1 MLIKRS
7 SVSDQLMSKQTGLD
21 AFRQSNYS
29 GAPWLAK
36 TAPDTVVEFLLDLST
51 LEPIE
56 STTPWGKQLEADA
69 MMKGPSKR
77 GDIIDEEGDQVAERG
92 KHRIPFWACEALQT
106 VIAEYIDNGG
116 DEDGWIQLA
125 FQRTVS
131 IGRNRDKQRV
141 DINTASWALV
151 DAE

>member
-1 MLIKRS
+1 MFESCSLH
-7 SVSDQLMSKQTGLD
+7 VTKQTGLD

-36 TAPDTVVEFLLDLST
+36 TAPEVIVEFLLDLST

-77 GDIIDEEGDQVAERG
+77 GDIIDEDGDQMADRG
-92 KHRIPFWACEALQT
+92 KHRIPFWACEDLQK
-106 VIAEYIDNGG
+106 VIAEYEADQG
-116 DEDGWIQLA
+116 DMDGWIQLA
-125 FQRTVS
+125 YKRSVS
-131 IGRNRDKQRV
+131 IGKNRDKQRV

-151 DAE
+151 TE

>member
-1 MLIKRS
+1 
-7 SVSDQLMSKQTGLD
+7 MSKQTGLD

-36 TAPDTVVEFLLDLST
+36 TEPEIVVEFLMDLSS

-77 GDIIDEEGDQVAERG
+77 GDIIDAEGDQMAERG
-92 KHRIPFWACEALQT
+92 KHRVPFWACEQLQK
-106 VIAEYIDNGG
+106 VIDEYLENGG

-125 FQRTVS
+125 YKRAVTV
-131 IGRNRDKQRV
+131 GRNRDKQRV
-141 DINTASWALV
+141 DINTAHWALV
-151 DAE
+151 EE